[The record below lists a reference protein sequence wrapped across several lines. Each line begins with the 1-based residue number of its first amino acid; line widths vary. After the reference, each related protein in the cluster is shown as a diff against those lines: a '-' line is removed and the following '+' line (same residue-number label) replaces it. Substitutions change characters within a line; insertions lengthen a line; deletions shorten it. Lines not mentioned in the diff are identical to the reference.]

1 MYMSSMSISQMSL
14 TVALPMEALAST
26 GQHRALASP
35 AARRPRSL
43 RGLQA
48 AQALV
53 KALSTTELNDPKMWH
68 GAAGPMW
75 YANPCTAGCSKA
87 AVATT
92 HVYARHVYTAAKV
105 DLIKMTCDNWQCW
118 VATVVDCYSDRCARA
133 ADELCLVIKWGE
145 WAMAGI
151 ATLQSLNYAAKAT
164 TKTKSTVL
172 KVSLEFNLCPRPEV
186 LPMYVFSAKGGHI
199 PTVGLDPEARFRQ
212 SHFCNCDMHSSN
224 VDCSAAP

>member
-1 MYMSSMSISQMSL
+1 MSL

-26 GQHRALASP
+26 GQHRALATP

-53 KALSTTELNDPKMWH
+53 KALSTTELNDSKMWH

-145 WAMAGI
+145 WAMVGI

-172 KVSLEFNLCPRPEV
+172 KNGRKFCQCMCSVQKGDISQRWDLIRKHVSDKVTFATATCIPAMLTV
-186 LPMYVFSAKGGHI
+186 LLP
-199 PTVGLDPEARFRQ
+199 L
-212 SHFCNCDMHSSN
+212 N
-224 VDCSAAP
+224 

>member
-1 MYMSSMSISQMSL
+1 
-14 TVALPMEALAST
+14 
-26 GQHRALASP
+26 
-35 AARRPRSL
+35 
-43 RGLQA
+43 
-48 AQALV
+48 
-53 KALSTTELNDPKMWH
+53 
-68 GAAGPMW
+68 
-75 YANPCTAGCSKA
+75 
-87 AVATT
+87 
-92 HVYARHVYTAAKV
+92 
-105 DLIKMTCDNWQCW
+105 MTCDNWQCW

-186 LPMYVFSAKGGHI
+186 LPMYVLSAKGGHI